1 MTQLIGITGIARSG
15 KDEFGLALAKYGF
28 KRTAFASALKV
39 AVAYIANE
47 ETNLYFADDTKEEYT
62 EALKTTR
69 RMALQ
74 KVGSAVR
81 ASLGPDTWVRRV
93 IRAWDAQ
100 GNPPTVVTDL
110 RFANEAQA
118 IRERGGIIVRIT
130 RPGSGLTGEA
140 AAHESEAGLPDD
152 MVDVEIVNDGTLS
165 ELQAEAKKVAI
176 LAGAEVSND

>member
-1 MTQLIGITGIARSG
+1 MSKLIGITGVARSG
-15 KDEFGLALAKYGF
+15 KDSFAAHFTKYGF
-28 KRTAFASALKV
+28 KRTAFANALKT

-47 ETNLYFADDTKEEYT
+47 DSTLYFGDDTKEEYT
-62 EALKTTR
+62 EALQTTR

-81 ASLGPDTWVRRV
+81 NSLGPDTWVRRV

-110 RFANEAQA
+110 RFPNEALA
-118 IRERGGIIVRIT
+118 IRERGGLIVRIV

-152 MVDVEIVNDGTLS
+152 LVDIEIVNDGTLS
-165 ELQAEAKKVAI
+165 ELAAEAKKVVA
-176 LAGAEVSND
+176 LAGIEVSDE